1 MIFKKVGDDTFFGIQ
16 INGSVSWLENM
27 RVTGFHGWGKQRKK
41 VIPNLYEFVKSSKKV
56 QKSCLKSFISDRVGA
71 HNR

>member
-41 VIPNLYEFVKSSKKV
+41 VIPNLYEFVKSSLLFTADLE
-56 QKSCLKSFISDRVGA
+56 QKCKA
-71 HNR
+71 TA